1 MNYKVVKW
9 LICVCDFFQKLK
21 KTWKK
26 WQFNRQLKNA
36 HMDRP
41 FHINS
46 IAQLH
51 QLAQADSPDHPWMTI
66 FRIEDIPVLPNDYP
80 TTFTNDFYSIGFKK
94 NLNGYVR
101 YGRQNYDFQEGVLG
115 FSAPNQVMT
124 MPRDVLEGATG
135 WMIFFHADLL
145 RGHLLAE
152 KIQNYGFFNYEVNES
167 LHLSTTEENMLES
180 LFQHIQLEYHL
191 QGDQFSQKLLINH
204 LELLLNYADRYYRR
218 QFITRHKTENS
229 FVSRFE
235 KVIKNFFY
243 TNPLPLNELPSVHY
257 FAKELNVSPNYLSD
271 TLRVLTGKS
280 TQEHIHFH
288 LLEIAKNTLL
298 GTNKTISEVA
308 YDLGFDYP
316 QYFSRLFKEK
326 TGFSPK
332 HYRNTATK

>member
-1 MNYKVVKW
+1 MNHPLLKW
-9 LICVCDFFQKLK
+9 LICGSDFFQQFKRN
-21 KTWKK
+21 WQQ

-36 HMDRP
+36 NMDTP
-41 FHINS
+41 FQISTIN
-46 IAQLH
+46 QLH
-51 QLAQADSPDHPWMTI
+51 QLAKVDSPDHPWMTI
-66 FRIEDIPVLPNDYP
+66 FKIEDIPALSSDYP
-80 TTFTNDFYSIGFKK
+80 TTFTYDFYSIGFKK

-115 FSAPNQVMT
+115 FSAPNQAMT
-124 MPRDVLEGATG
+124 VPRDILEGANG
-135 WMIFFHADLL
+135 WMVFFHADLL
-145 RGHLLAE
+145 RGHSLAE
-152 KIQNYGFFNYEVNES
+152 KIQNYGFFNYGVHES
-167 LHLSTTEENMLES
+167 LHLSAAEEQMLES
-180 LFQHIQLEYHL
+180 LFQNIHLEYHL
-191 QGDQFSQKLLINH
+191 TGDQFSKKLLVNH

-218 QFITRHKTENS
+218 QFVTRYQAENG

-235 KVIKNFFY
+235 RVIKNYFY
-243 TNPLPLNELPSVHY
+243 TQPLPLNELPSVSY
-257 FAKELNVSPNYLSD
+257 FAEKLNVSPNYLSD

-288 LLEIAKNTLL
+288 VLEIAKNTLL

-332 HYRNTATK
+332 QFRTR